1 MEVCRTSPG
10 ELGEQLVNLIA
21 RVTEKQGAPPFGEV
35 LRAAMNDPGSGGLGY
50 AAWAGGRL
58 VSYAFAAPN
67 PDGRVWTLELADDSG
82 RQERFLTDVVRGL
95 DAARIEETVLWLH
108 TPAVEPPPALFT
120 HERDLYRMAAP
131 LPVPGTR
138 RPSEGVRFAG
148 FDVDRDAQALIEVNN
163 RAFEGHPEQGA
174 WSTKDL
180 ARRTSMPWFDPRG
193 VRTGW
198 IDHRLVAFHWTKVHD
213 TPAPDGGALGEI
225 YVLAVDP
232 AFLGRGLGRA
242 IALEGLDYLF
252 RHRRATSAILY
263 VDSANIA
270 AVNLY
275 RRLGF
280 AIEHTDRAYRRIRSG

>member
-35 LRAAMNDPGSGGLGY
+35 LRAAMNDPASGGLGY

-58 VSYAFAAPN
+58 VSYAFAASN

-82 RQERFLTDVVRGL
+82 RPERFLTGVVEDL
-95 DAARIEETVLWLH
+95 DAAGIEEAVLWLH
-108 TPAVEPPPALFT
+108 TAALEPPRALFT
-120 HERDLYRMAAP
+120 HERDLYLMAAA
-131 LPVPGTR
+131 LPVPGIG
-138 RPSEGVRFAG
+138 RPPAGVRFAG

-163 RAFEGHPEQGA
+163 RAFEGHPEQGG
-174 WSTKDL
+174 WSLQDL

-193 VRTGW
+193 LRTGR
-198 IDHRLVAFHWTKVHD
+198 IDGRLVTFHWTKVHD

-242 IALEGLDYLF
+242 IALDGLDYLA
-252 RHRRATSAILY
+252 RHRHATRAILY
-263 VDSANIA
+263 VDSANVA

-280 AIEHTDRAYRRIRSG
+280 TTERTDRAYRWTSC

>member
-1 MEVCRTSPG
+1 MD
-10 ELGEQLVNLIA
+10 LIA
-21 RVTEKQGAPPFGEV
+21 IVAEKQGAPPFGEV
-35 LRAAMNDPGSGGLGY
+35 LRAAMNDPDGGGLGY
-50 AAWAGGRL
+50 AAWAGGSL

-67 PDGRVWTLELADDSG
+67 PDRRVWTLEVADNSG

-95 DAARIEETVLWLH
+95 DAAGIEETVLWLH

-120 HERDLYRMAAP
+120 HERDLYRMAAT

-138 RPSEGVRFAG
+138 PPPEGVRFAG
-148 FDVDRDAQALIEVNN
+148 FDADRDAQALIEVNN
-163 RAFEGHPEQGA
+163 RAFEGHPEQGG

-252 RHRRATSAILY
+252 RHRKATRAILY
-263 VDSANIA
+263 VDSANVA

-280 AIEHTDRAYRRIRSG
+280 ATEHTDRAYRWTSC